1 MQGSI
6 SRRGVIAAA
15 FLTGA
20 APALADDAF
29 PSRPVRLVVGFP
41 PGGPTDVMGRI
52 IANALSRE
60 FNAPFVVE
68 NMGGAGGTI
77 GAANVARSPADGH
90 TLLVAVEASQ
100 TRAQALYPS
109 ARYDQVQ
116 GFTYIRNLATQRNLL
131 VVNPALPI
139 RTVADLIAYARA
151 RPGQV
156 AYGGTVGATSHIGGT
171 IFAKTNGIDMT
182 FVSYAG
188 GNQPITD
195 TMTGTLQA
203 GFFTESTIAGLVR
216 EGRLRALAVTALER
230 SPAFPD
236 LPTVEEAGGGR
247 LNMSP
252 WFGLAGPA
260 GLPPAVTRRL
270 AEAADRI
277 ARSDAFRA
285 QIESIGATPI
295 RDSSPE
301 AFRAQVEREIPFWNA
316 WAEENRPQS
325 R

>member
-6 SRRGVIAAA
+6 SRRSVIAAA
-15 FLTGA
+15 FTAGA
-20 APALADDAF
+20 APALADNTF

-41 PGGPTDVMGRI
+41 PGGPTDMISRI

-60 FNAPFVVE
+60 FDAPFVVE
-68 NMGGAGGTI
+68 NLGGAGGTI

-139 RTVADLIAYARA
+139 RSVAEFIAYSRA
-151 RPGQV
+151 HPGEV

-171 IFAKTNGIDMT
+171 IFAKQNRLDLT
-182 FVSYAG
+182 FVSYPG
-188 GNQPITD
+188 GNQPVTD
-195 TMTGTLQA
+195 LMTGTLQA
-203 GFFTESTIAGLVR
+203 GFFTESTIAPLVR
-216 EGRLRALAVTALER
+216 GGQLRALAITALVR
-230 SPAFPD
+230 SPAFPEF
-236 LPTVEEAGGGR
+236 PTVEEAGGGR
-247 LNMSP
+247 LDISP

-260 GLPPAVTRRL
+260 GLPQAVTRRL

-285 QIESIGATPI
+285 QIETIGAFPI

-301 AFRAQVEREIPFWNA
+301 AFRAQVEREIPFWTA
-316 WAEENRPQS
+316 WAEEHRAQL